1 MQEDKIFAEDVEE
14 HLTVIPEVATSSTEQ
29 TIDDVHVGGPGVPLT
44 EDQEKLRQ
52 LIR

>member
-29 TIDDVHVGGPGVPLT
+29 TIDDVQVGGPGVPLT
-44 EDQEKLRQ
+44 EAQEKLRQ
-52 LIR
+52 FLR